1 MANGFDKEYA
11 TTFLREKDYLEDKGI
26 NFTFKKTN
34 EYGLKVYKYEKT
46 EELFLALAEYYK

>member
-11 TTFLREKDYLEDKGI
+11 TTFLREKDYLEEKGI

-46 EELFLALAEYYK
+46 EELFRALAEYYK